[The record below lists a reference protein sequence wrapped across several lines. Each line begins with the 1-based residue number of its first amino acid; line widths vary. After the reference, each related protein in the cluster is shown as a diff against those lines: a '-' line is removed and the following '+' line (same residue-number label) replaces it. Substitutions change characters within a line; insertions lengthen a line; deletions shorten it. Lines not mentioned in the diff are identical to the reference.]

1 MSTDKRT
8 VCWKLI
14 FIRFPINM
22 SSVLVTDRKK
32 REKKNLVFAG
42 RLLDLDRMNFL
53 ESIER
58 MVQVLIHKI

>member
-1 MSTDKRT
+1 
-8 VCWKLI
+8 
-14 FIRFPINM
+14 M